1 MNLWKYMAAAQMD
14 PKDRLW
20 IGVALGILFVVIV
33 VAFIVLLKFRNRLL
47 SSRHDSQLGSTFT
60 LEQLRQMHRQ
70 GEISDEEYQ
79 NLRETTFTDSGASKG

>member
-1 MNLWKYMAAAQMD
+1 MD

-47 SSRHDSQLGSTFT
+47 SSRHDSQFGSTFT
-60 LEQLRQMHRQ
+60 LEQLRQLHRQ
-70 GEISDEEYQ
+70 GQISDEEYQ
-79 NLRETTFTDSGASKG
+79 NLRDKTFTDSGASEG

>member
-1 MNLWKYMAAAQMD
+1 MAAAEMD

-20 IGVALGILFVVIV
+20 IGVSLGILFVVIV

-47 SSRHDSQLGSTFT
+47 SSRHDSRFGSTFT

-70 GEISDEEYQ
+70 GEISDEEYK
-79 NLRETTFTDSGASKG
+79 NLRDTTFTDSGPTEG

>member
-1 MNLWKYMAAAQMD
+1 MD

-20 IGVALGILFVVIV
+20 IVVSLGILFVVIV
-33 VAFIVLLKFRNRLL
+33 AAFIVLLKFRNRLL
-47 SSRHDSQLGSTFT
+47 SSQRDSQFGSTFT

-70 GEISDEEYQ
+70 GTISDEEYK